1 GAGQADDRRTFR
13 TCVMNF
19 RHVRLAVV
27 TICNYTIFMANI
39 TIRNISQ
46 SVFDKLKLISRR
58 EKRSLNNEIL
68 RVIELGLSKIEAD
81 TGAASS
87 PISKETQLAIWR
99 DLSGKWSDRR
109 SAKTIIREI
118 YEARTP
124 GREVEL

>member
-1 GAGQADDRRTFR
+1 
-13 TCVMNF
+13 
-19 RHVRLAVV
+19 
-27 TICNYTIFMANI
+27 MANI

-81 TGAASS
+81 AGAASS

>member
-1 GAGQADDRRTFR
+1 
-13 TCVMNF
+13 
-19 RHVRLAVV
+19 
-27 TICNYTIFMANI
+27 MANI

-68 RVIELGLSKIEAD
+68 RVIELGLSKIETD
-81 TGAASS
+81 TGTVSS
-87 PISKETQLAIWR
+87 PISKETQLALWR

-109 SAKTIIREI
+109 SAKTIIKEI

>member
-1 GAGQADDRRTFR
+1 
-13 TCVMNF
+13 
-19 RHVRLAVV
+19 
-27 TICNYTIFMANI
+27 MANI

-81 TGAASS
+81 
-87 PISKETQLAIWR
+87 
-99 DLSGKWSDRR
+99 
-109 SAKTIIREI
+109 AKTIIKEI